1 MRKTCF
7 ILIVLSF
14 ILTVSEARAITP
26 AAWLSVGAKD
36 GNTGFAVGFRGQEL
50 GVEIG
55 GINESDYSSDDIYDY
70 PVPHLNFTDLGE
82 QKVDSAVGFDVLGFY
97 NPSKQVS
104 LYGGLGLYF
113 QEYRRIARSNLS
125 ALLYTEAKD
134 TEAEAAFSGGVQFF
148 PSGSLMLGI
157 GYHSIRGLNGQIGM
171 RF

>member
-7 ILIVLSF
+7 TLIVLSF
-14 ILTVSEARAITP
+14 MLFASEARAITP
-26 AAWLSVGAKD
+26 AAWLSVGGKD

-55 GINESDYSSDDIYDY
+55 GINESDYSSDDVFDY
-70 PVPHLNFTDLGE
+70 PAPSSFFTDLGE
-82 QKVDSAVGFDVLGFY
+82 QKVDSAVGFDILGFY

-104 LYGGLGLYF
+104 FFGGLGLYF
-113 QEYRRIARSNLS
+113 QEYRRIARSTAL
-125 ALLYTEAKD
+125 LLYTEAKD